1 MARLTTC
8 LPPRNGTLHGQ
19 LGTTEKASYS
29 AITPAAEAMEEDFNT
44 GEDFFEHLYTFDVA
58 PRKGLGPSLGP

>member
-1 MARLTTC
+1 
-8 LPPRNGTLHGQ
+8 
-19 LGTTEKASYS
+19 
-29 AITPAAEAMEEDFNT
+29 MEEDFNT